1 MIKVLD
7 LYVIFC
13 SFILSEKYL
22 IAKKYL
28 NLQKCEPPEKSY
40 VEDWGLIINNKKKV
54 PYLVNLLEQP

>member
-22 IAKKYL
+22 IVKKYS
-28 NLQKCEPPEKSY
+28 NLPKKKRSN
-40 VEDWGLIINNKKKV
+40 VEDSMTNNKKKV